1 MSFAAFLMDDK
12 LGNSQSTLGNR
23 LLLRLPPNDFEIIR
37 PHLEFLT
44 LEPGYLLAD
53 YCDSLSHCFFPRN
66 GLISLIAL
74 AAKGTTCE
82 VGYIG
87 REGMI
92 GLPAIFGKNEMPYQA
107 MIQVKTDGFSVK
119 VDTISDLFHQHPQF
133 RKHSLHFIYVL
144 LRQFAQTSLCNH
156 YHDIQSR
163 LCRKL
168 TILSERAGSLRLKVT
183 QERLAYILGVQRS
196 SIAVVAYGLQS
207 DGLIAYKRGTV
218 ELTDPAK
225 IRLYACECL
234 AIIEAEIDSLLAN

>member
-1 MSFAAFLMDDK
+1 MSFAAFVMDDK
-12 LGNSQSTLGNR
+12 LGNSQLTLGNQ
-23 LLLRLPPNDFEIIR
+23 LLLCLPPNDLDIIR
-37 PHLEFLT
+37 PHLEPIT

-74 AAKGTTCE
+74 AAKGSACE

-87 REGMI
+87 REGML

-107 MIQVKTDGFSVK
+107 MIQVRTDGFSVDVDK
-119 VDTISDLFHQHPQF
+119 VSDLFHQHPQF

-163 LCRKL
+163 LCRTL
-168 TILSERAGSLRLKVT
+168 TILSERSGSLRVTVT
-183 QERLAYILGVQRS
+183 QERLSYLLGVQRS
-196 SIAVVAYGLQS
+196 SIAVVAYGLQRG
-207 DGLIAYKRGTV
+207 GLIAYKRGTI
-218 ELTDPAK
+218 ELTDPVK
-225 IRLYACECL
+225 IRRSACECL
-234 AIIEAEIDSLLAN
+234 AIVEAEIESLLIK